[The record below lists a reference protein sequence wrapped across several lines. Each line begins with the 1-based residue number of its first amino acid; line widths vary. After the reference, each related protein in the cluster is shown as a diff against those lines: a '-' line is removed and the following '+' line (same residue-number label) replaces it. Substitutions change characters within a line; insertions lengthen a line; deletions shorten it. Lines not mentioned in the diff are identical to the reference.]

1 MGLFLLTRISRFAAS
16 MLEAGLVVLGFL
28 VLNTLPEALLRSLE
42 SGFNVAIL
50 TQGDQYA
57 GVIVLGD
64 ATGRPNI

>member
-1 MGLFLLTRISRFAAS
+1 